1 MLLHLARLAI
11 ASPSR
16 RRTLRTMILAH
27 VATLTLLVVWAA
39 VAGNPPEPLAIG
51 NVLLIAGI
59 VEGALLIGWRLTQI
73 PKNQALE
80 FILVSELQPTRFL
93 LDEAVIAIGQFAIVT
108 LSGLPF
114 LVAFAVSG
122 VLAPADVG
130 TCLAISMAWGLTTG
144 LGLTAWAYEPTEV
157 RRWGERLMLVG
168 IVFYLV
174 VGVLLGEA
182 LPIWLRMFPPGVGR
196 TVLGV
201 ILYIHE
207 YNPFGVVR
215 NAMIDGTDAHLGG
228 VLFVSGVGFT
238 IAAGCLWRS
247 MYRLLPH
254 FHDLHYSPVL
264 LDEERA
270 RPAVGDRPLS
280 WWAVKR
286 VGRYAGRINL
296 YLAAGFTLAYSAY
309 LLAGPHWPSWMG
321 RQVFH
326 IFEEMGGIALL
337 TTALVMLAAVPAAFQ
352 YGVWD
357 HDSHDRSRRLE
368 LLLLTGLDG
377 RAYWEAAFAAAWN
390 RGRGYFALAGVL
402 WLIGW
407 ITGQMTFA
415 QTLSAVA
422 AGVVLWGLYF
432 AVGFWAFSRGIQAN
446 QLGVGMTLLVPLAT
460 FVMCRLG
467 FVDLAALLPPGS
479 LFFANRGGAWWLLGP
494 CIAGLGALLIGR
506 YSFDRCDGSLRRWY
520 ARQR

>member
-27 VATLTLLVVWAA
+27 LVTLTML
-39 VAGNPPEPLAIG
+39 VAGAVMSGNRPEPLAIG

-59 VEGALLIGWRLTQI
+59 VEGALLVGWRLTQI

-80 FILVSELQPTRFL
+80 FVLVSDLQPTRYL
-93 LDEAVIAIGQFAIVT
+93 LDEAIVAVGQFAIVT

-114 LVAFAVSG
+114 LVGFAAYGILS
-122 VLAPADVG
+122 PADVG
-130 TCLAISMAWGLTTG
+130 TALVLPMAWGLTTG

-157 RRWGERLMLVG
+157 RRWGERLMIVG
-168 IVFYLV
+168 IVVYLV

-182 LPIWLRMFPPGVGR
+182 LPTWLRLLPPGVGR
-196 TVLGV
+196 MVLGV
-201 ILYIHE
+201 ILCLHE

-215 NAMIDGTDAHLGG
+215 NAMQEGTDAHLGA
-228 VLFVSGVGFT
+228 VVFASGAGFL

-247 MYRLLPH
+247 MVRLLPH

-264 LDEERA
+264 LTEGRA

-309 LLAGPHWPSWMG
+309 LLAGPHWPVWMG
-321 RQVFH
+321 RQVFR
-326 IFEEMGGIALL
+326 IFEDMGGIALL

-368 LLLLTGLDG
+368 LLLLTELDA
-377 RAYWEAAFAAAWN
+377 RSYWEAAFAAAWN

-402 WLIGW
+402 WLVGW
-407 ITGQMTFA
+407 ITGQATFA
-415 QTLSAVA
+415 QTLSAIS

-446 QLGVGMTLLVPLAT
+446 QLGVSMTLLVPLAT

-479 LFFANRGGAWWLLGP
+479 LFFANRGGPGWLLGP

-506 YSFDRCDGSLRRWY
+506 YSLDRCDGSLRRWY

>member
-16 RRTLRTMILAH
+16 RRTLLTMIVAH
-27 VATLTLLVVWAA
+27 IATLTMLVVSA
-39 VAGNPPEPLAIG
+39 VASGKGPEPLAIG

-73 PKNQALE
+73 PKSQALE

-93 LDEAVIAIGQFAIVT
+93 FDEAIIAIAQFAIVT

-114 LVAFAVSG
+114 LVAFAAHG
-122 VLAPADVG
+122 ILAAADVG
-130 TCLAISMAWGLTTG
+130 SLLALPLAWGLTTG

-168 IVFYLV
+168 IVVYLV

-182 LPIWLRMFPPGVGR
+182 LPAWLRFLPPGIGR
-196 TVLGV
+196 AILGV
-201 ILYIHE
+201 LLFVHE

-215 NAMIDGTDAHLGG
+215 NAMIDGTDARLGS
-228 VLFVSGVGFT
+228 VLFVTGVGFS

-247 MYRLLPH
+247 MNRLLPH

-264 LDEERA
+264 LDEDRA

-286 VGRYAGRINL
+286 VGKYAGRINL

-309 LLAGPHWPSWMG
+309 LLAGPHWPTWMG
-321 RQVFH
+321 RQVFL
-326 IFEEMGGIALL
+326 IFEDMGGIPLL
-337 TTALVMLAAVPAAFQ
+337 TTALVMLSAVPAAFQ

-357 HDSHDRSRRLE
+357 HDSHDRARRLE
-368 LLLLTGLDG
+368 LLLLTELDG

-402 WLIGW
+402 WLVGW
-407 ITGQMTFA
+407 ITGQATFA
-415 QTLSAVA
+415 QTLLAIS

-432 AVGFWAFSRGIQAN
+432 VVGFWAFSRGIQAN

-460 FVMCRLG
+460 FVTCRLG
-467 FVDLAALLPPGS
+467 FVDVATLLPPGS
-479 LFFANRGGAWWLLGP
+479 LFFANRGGVNWLIG
-494 CIAGLGALLIGR
+494 CCVAGLLAIVVGR
-506 YSFDRCDGSLRRWY
+506 YSLERCDGSLRRWY